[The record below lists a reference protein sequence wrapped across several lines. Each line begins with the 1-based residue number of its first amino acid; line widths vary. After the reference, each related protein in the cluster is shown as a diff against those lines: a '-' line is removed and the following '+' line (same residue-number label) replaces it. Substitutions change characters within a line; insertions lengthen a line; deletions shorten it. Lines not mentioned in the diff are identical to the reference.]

1 MGVVLNSTEG
11 VCILPSMCPPR
22 LLVERRNDEIPS
34 LGASRVL
41 ASQVFDAAPSGRRG
55 RVLTTIMLTDI
66 VDSTQ
71 CAADLGDQEWSRLL
85 DRHDDMAT
93 QLVDRYSGVLAKTT
107 GDGLV
112 ATFDVPSCAV
122 RCGLALQSAARLIG
136 LTLRIGVHTGEV
148 ELISGDLRGVA
159 VHAASRVMRKCAPG
173 EVLVSRVVTDLV
185 AGAGLIFGARG
196 SHELRGLPGRWE
208 LFTARP

>member
-1 MGVVLNSTEG
+1 MGVLLNATEG
-11 VCILPSMCPPR
+11 VCILPSMRPPR
-22 LLVERRNDEIPS
+22 LAVDRRRDEPRPLATS
-34 LGASRVL
+34 TVL
-41 ASQVFDAAPSGRRG
+41 ASQPFDAVPSARRR

-66 VDSTQ
+66 VSSTQ
-71 CAADLGDQEWSRLL
+71 RASELGDEEWSRLL
-85 DRHDDMAT
+85 DRHDDLAT
-93 QLVDRYSGVLAKTT
+93 QLVDRHSGAVAKTT

-148 ELISGDLRGVA
+148 ELMSGDLRGVA
-159 VHAASRVMRKCAPG
+159 VHAAARLMRTCAPG
-173 EVLVSRVVTDLV
+173 EVVVSRVVTDLV
-185 AGAGLIFGARG
+185 AGTGLTFAPRGA
-196 SHELRGLPGRWE
+196 HELRGLPGQWE

>member
-1 MGVVLNSTEG
+1 
-11 VCILPSMCPPR
+11 
-22 LLVERRNDEIPS
+22 
-34 LGASRVL
+34 
-41 ASQVFDAAPSGRRG
+41 
-55 RVLTTIMLTDI
+55 MLTDI

-71 CAADLGDQEWSRLL
+71 RAADMGDHEWSRLL

-93 QLVDRYSGVLAKTT
+93 QIVDRYSGVLAKTT
-107 GDGLV
+107 GDGVV

-136 LTLRIGVHTGEV
+136 LTLRIGIHTGEV
-148 ELISGDLRGVA
+148 ELMSGDLRGVA
-159 VHAASRVMRKCAPG
+159 VHSAARVMRKCAPG

-185 AGAGLIFGARG
+185 AGAGLTFAARG
-196 SHELRGLPGRWE
+196 SHELRGLPGQWE